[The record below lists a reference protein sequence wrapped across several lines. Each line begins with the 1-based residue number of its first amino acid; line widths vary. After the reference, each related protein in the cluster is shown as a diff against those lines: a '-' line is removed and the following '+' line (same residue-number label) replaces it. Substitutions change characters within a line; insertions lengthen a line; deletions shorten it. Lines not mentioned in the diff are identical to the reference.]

1 MYIYMYIYIYI
12 YVCIYRYICWFVFA
26 NKLKKGSCVIFE
38 RNVFMHTFL
47 RMRVS
52 ECADPEIRQTRKQA
66 HTEQDSAGFNKGP
79 ALRSWYLCT
88 YTSNMCVCVYIC
100 GLGRHVLR
108 VCVSLSLSLSL
119 SLLCLSLFSLSLSG
133 SVCVCV
139 CVCVF

>member
-1 MYIYMYIYIYI
+1 
-12 YVCIYRYICWFVFA
+12 
-26 NKLKKGSCVIFE
+26 
-38 RNVFMHTFL
+38 MHTFL

-52 ECADPEIRQTRKQA
+52 ESADPEIRQTRKQT

-108 VCVSLSLSLSL
+108 VCVSLSFSLSLSSLSL
-119 SLLCLSLFSLSLSG
+119 SLLSFSLG
-133 SVCVCV
+133 KCM
-139 CVCVF
+139 CVCVFVYSDLSLRHLLPEMRG